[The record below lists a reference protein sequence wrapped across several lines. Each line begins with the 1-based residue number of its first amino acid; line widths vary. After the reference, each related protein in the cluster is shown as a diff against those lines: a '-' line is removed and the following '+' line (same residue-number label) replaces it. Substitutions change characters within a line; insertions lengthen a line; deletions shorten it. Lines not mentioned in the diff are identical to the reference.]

1 MKLYFK
7 DLSIINENKKFKAKL
22 FDKRYTSP
30 FSVVRMPYL
39 NRNIPSSIFYASIG
53 SEVVR
58 FARTTTDSNA
68 FITLANKKNEETG
81 Q

>member
-1 MKLYFK
+1 
-7 DLSIINENKKFKAKL
+7 
-22 FDKRYTSP
+22 
-30 FSVVRMPYL
+30 MPYL